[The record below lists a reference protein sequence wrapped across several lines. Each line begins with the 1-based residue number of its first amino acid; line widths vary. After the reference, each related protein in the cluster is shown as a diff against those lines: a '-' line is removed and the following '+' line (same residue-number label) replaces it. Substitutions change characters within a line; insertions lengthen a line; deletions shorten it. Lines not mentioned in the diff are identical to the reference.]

1 MAFCR
6 CKRTVLVHQMPLTCL
21 SCSNYRTTGCTN
33 ALQGWPTKTLADCW
47 AAQYEPGSDEAEDW
61 DQNDEPTNP

>member
-1 MAFCR
+1 
-6 CKRTVLVHQMPLTCL
+6 MPLTCL